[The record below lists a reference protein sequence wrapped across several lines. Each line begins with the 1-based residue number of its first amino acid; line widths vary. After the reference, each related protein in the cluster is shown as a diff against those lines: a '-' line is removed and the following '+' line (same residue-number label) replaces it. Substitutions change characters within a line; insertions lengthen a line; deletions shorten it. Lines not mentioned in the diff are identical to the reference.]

1 MLFRNYENLF
11 GVLEELHIGF
21 VTFSPLANSVLTAAY
36 KDGNAFSHNDYRS
49 VMPQFTPEA
58 QEKNQELMALL
69 QELAESK
76 KVSPAAI
83 VLFRILARKPY
94 IVPIPGSRNIQRIAG
109 NLQGSEVILSSEDN
123 NRLTQLLNNSR
134 LSDVFGGSTVKK
146 ER

>member
-1 MLFRNYENLF
+1 MAN
-11 GVLEELHIGF
+11 GVLT
-21 VTFSPLANSVLTAAY
+21 VAY

-83 VLFRILARKPY
+83 VLSWILARKPY
-94 IVPIPGSRNIQRIAG
+94 IVPIPGSRNIQRIAS

-134 LSDVFGGSTVKK
+134 LSDVFGGSPVKK
-146 ER
+146 E